1 MHHFIEQFFFAIAYL
16 VKALKGFCVI
26 IVRLECVQN
35 KGQNVITHFFCPAIK
50 KNKRAKSCYQKS
62 ATLVLQFS
70 LLASSERRFKIVEL
84 NSADLNSFNGV

>member
-1 MHHFIEQFFFAIAYL
+1 

-50 KNKRAKSCYQKS
+50 KQESKSCYQKS